1 MEIVVLSQD
10 QIVSESDLGELFVLH
25 YRAPGSSTLESI
37 TDLST
42 ARLVV
47 RNSGRRPIRP
57 DDIISPIVI
66 QVMPPSRLL
75 AADIIRRNPP
85 DLPIDIDIPD
95 SRDRVV
101 LDRSLFNPG
110 DSFEVL
116 LFFTGTSKAPPS
128 ASARIA
134 GLHAVS
140 VVDRTQDIPAAQR
153 RFGILGW
160 IVAGSTLFTI
170 VLIFGGMLVFV
181 EERRFLRE
189 LESKKDS
196 LLQATST
203 EDLGAVILAAVDRL
217 PEPDRAK
224 VSNILERSQIEKA
237 GDADRIYD
245 QLRSVMLKE
254 LGGARTIIG
263 FSAFLALLGIT
274 VMAWLLRLFPWM

>member
-1 MEIVVLSQD
+1 M
-10 QIVSESDLGELFVLH
+10 
-25 YRAPGSSTLESI
+25 
-37 TDLST
+37 
-42 ARLVV
+42 
-47 RNSGRRPIRP
+47 
-57 DDIISPIVI
+57 
-66 QVMPPSRLL
+66 
-75 AADIIRRNPP
+75 
-85 DLPIDIDIPD
+85 
-95 SRDRVV
+95 
-101 LDRSLFNPG
+101 
-110 DSFEVL
+110 
-116 LFFTGTSKAPPS
+116 
-128 ASARIA
+128 
-134 GLHAVS
+134 
-140 VVDRTQDIPAAQR
+140 
-153 RFGILGW
+153 
-160 IVAGSTLFTI
+160 
-170 VLIFGGMLVFV
+170 VFV